1 MKNGKRILFG
11 LAALAAAWL
20 FVSPASAQPDP
31 KQKDQAA
38 PAAPSARKGGP
49 CQDDAQKF
57 CKDAGTGAAHMK
69 CMKEHEAELSE
80 PCKQMRER
88 IKERVHKRLDQAK
101 EACQSDI
108 DKYCKDVKEGEGR
121 IAACLKGHVDDLG
134 PRCKIAYDRIDI
146 QVQKRRIIKELAEAC
161 KDDSEK
167 FCKDVAAGKGG
178 KIKCLKE
185 HSAELSESCKAALP
199 QRAKKA
205 GKPGKAETKEESGGQ
220 EL

>member
-20 FVSPASAQPDP
+20 FVSPASAQPGP
-31 KQKDQAA
+31 KAPTA
-38 PAAPSARKGGP
+38 PAG
-49 CQDDAQKF
+49 QKM
-57 CKDAGTGAAHMK
+57 KQRAHKM
-69 CMKEHEAELSE
+69 LN
-80 PCKQMRER
+80 R
-88 IKERVHKRLDQAK
+88 AK

-121 IAACLKGHVDDLG
+121 IAACLKGRVDDLA

-146 QVQKRRIIKELAEAC
+146 QVQKRKIMKDMIEAC

-167 FCKDVAAGKGG
+167 LCKDVEAGKGG

-185 HSAELSESCKAALP
+185 HKAELSEACKAALP
-199 QRAKKA
+199 QRAKGA
-205 GKPGKAETKEESGGQ
+205 SKPGKAEPKAETGGQ